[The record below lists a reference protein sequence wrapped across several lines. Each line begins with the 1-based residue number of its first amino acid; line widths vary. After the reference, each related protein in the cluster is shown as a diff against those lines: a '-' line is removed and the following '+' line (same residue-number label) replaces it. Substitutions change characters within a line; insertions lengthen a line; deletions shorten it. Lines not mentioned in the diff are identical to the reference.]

1 MEWKEIYKEN
11 KNRKVEEIEK
21 ITSDFLLKTNLKNIL
36 KYHKNITLLVCI
48 MIIVLIIITF
58 RSSLNVMLSAFL
70 LIALLILS
78 SLFFLSFSITGK
90 EDKFIIKSSGEE
102 VVIPYSK
109 VKHIYL
115 EENTDRIFIKKR
127 NYYTLVIL
135 YETQKQNICDIRL
148 STLLLDR
155 DEFKNWL
162 EYFKLKPS
170 NINYQEKC
178 IKYKR
183 KRFFKKFILF
193 CFVMLIVIILTSL
206 FT

>member
-1 MEWKEIYKEN
+1 MEWKDIYKKN
-11 KNRKVEEIEK
+11 KNRKIEEIEE
-21 ITSDFLLKTNLKNIL
+21 ITSDFSLKTNFKNIL
-36 KYHKNITLLVCI
+36 KYHKNIVLLVCI
-48 MIIVLIIITF
+48 IIIVLIIITF

-70 LIALLILS
+70 LIGLLLLS
-78 SLFFLSFSITGK
+78 SLFFLSFSIIGK

-102 VVIPYSK
+102 VIIPYSR

-148 STLLLDR
+148 STLLLDK
-155 DEFKNWL
+155 DEFRNWL
-162 EYFKLKPS
+162 EYFKLKPT

-193 CFVMLIVIILTSL
+193 CFLMLIAIILTSI